1 MLGQSSDFAP
11 VDLLASLGMNAVSTH
26 FACKSETFRLG
37 YKNKQG
43 EIPAWADVRF
53 LGGLAAAVAA
63 QFGGPNVARVGHDA
77 ALGLLNSYVATET
90 CRKHAIDRLKA
101 AGGASAAPAAI
112 PEAVPTAGGKN
123 AYAYDEGS
131 ANAGW

>member
-11 VDLLASLGMNAVSTH
+11 IDLLASLGTNAAVTH

-37 YKNKQG
+37 MKNKQG

-63 QFGGPNVARVGHDA
+63 QFGGPTVSRVGHDA

-101 AGGASAAPAAI
+101 AGGAAAAPAAI
-112 PEAVPTAGGKN
+112 PESVPAAGARN